1 MDFTIPEDL
10 KMLQTLTRD
19 FARNELLPLEKQVD
33 DNGEFP
39 EDIRL
44 GLRKKAIELGLWNYS
59 MPKEYGGG
67 GVSNLGR
74 VLVCEELGHVSFS
87 VGYCGGIVGGPRS
100 GIGKGGEFVHATQEQ
115 LDKYFLPMLR
125 GEKECFMALTEAN
138 AGCDLGNVETRADKD
153 GDKYILNGTKMYV
166 TAIDISDFGLVLA
179 VTDWEKRRKG
189 GISTFLVDKD
199 SPGLDVVR
207 QIPLMGRWGL
217 KSYEVKF
224 DNCVV
229 PAGNLFGEPG
239 HGLEVAGAELA
250 SLRLECSSVALG
262 TAARALEMAKSHAK
276 QRVTFGEALARR
288 QSIQSIIVR
297 AETAIYASRLMLWEA
312 AMEADQGKDI
322 AVKAMMVKTFVTEA
336 ALHIVDRAIQ
346 VHGGLGYSRDLPLEM
361 MYRDLRLYT
370 IAEGA
375 TELMEWT
382 IARNLLRD

>member
-10 KMLQTLTRD
+10 KMLQKLTRD
-19 FARNELLPLEKQVD
+19 FVRNELLPLEKQVD

-44 GLRKKAIELGLWNYS
+44 GLREKSIELGLWNYS

-87 VGYCGGIVGGPRS
+87 VGYCGGIIGGPRS
-100 GIGKGGEFVHATQEQ
+100 GIGRGGEFAHATKEQ

-125 GEKECFMALTEAN
+125 GEKECFMALTEPD

-153 GDKYILNGTKMYV
+153 GDSYILNGTKMYV
-166 TAIDISDFGLVLA
+166 TAIDVSDFGLVLA

-199 SPGLDVVR
+199 SPGIHIVR
-207 QIPLMGRWGL
+207 QILLMGRWGL
-217 KSYEVKF
+217 KSYEVSF
-224 DNCVV
+224 ENCVV
-229 PAGNLFGEPG
+229 PAANMLGEPG

-250 SLRLECSSVALG
+250 SLRLECSAAALG
-262 TAARALEMAKSHAK
+262 AAVRALEMSKSSAK

-288 QSIQSIIVR
+288 QSIQSMIVR
-297 AETAIYASRLMLWEA
+297 AETAIYASRLMLYEA
-312 AMEADQGKDI
+312 ATEADHGKDI
-322 AVKAMMVKTFVTEA
+322 SIKAMMVKTFVTEA

-346 VHGGLGYSRDLPLEM
+346 IHGGLGYSRDIPLEM